1 MTNHVYTIY
10 HVAQVHHIIIFCC
23 LGNKHN
29 DALFFMNN
37 QYIHKMYTK
46 THLILCFPIQLNYIH
61 ISFPRFVLL
70 LYKYVSS
77 LQACLILKN

>member
-1 MTNHVYTIY
+1 MTNHVYSIY

-37 QYIHKMYTK
+37 QYIHNMYAEA
-46 THLILCFPIQLNYIH
+46 HLIICFSIQLN
-61 ISFPRFVLL
+61 
-70 LYKYVSS
+70 LYM
-77 LQACLILKN
+77 